1 MYRCKTGRHVWT
13 SPEDAAKCC
22 NGWHRRL
29 RVAQTTLG
37 ETLPAEAQHVR
48 HEAGAGVGYVWAPD
62 DASRSE
68 DTQND

>member
-29 RVAQTTLG
+29 HVAQTTLG

-48 HEAGAGVGYVWAPD
+48 HEAGAGVGFVWAPD
-62 DASRSE
+62 E